1 MPSIQYLETAYIASE
16 NILAEKTLS
25 LKNQRIMA
33 LGGTSW
39 VGLAVAQLALGEG
52 ACVVVGSNREDAV
65 ERASRD
71 LAQQS
76 PSRSVAHMVDV
87 TTDEGIKK
95 FFDRTGP
102 FDHLVYTA
110 GEDLPLGRL
119 VDTDLAC
126 AHERF
131 EIRYWG
137 AVRAVKYGLRLIRDG
152 GSIVLTSGFSAT
164 RPRAGWT
171 SQASIQSAVEGLTRA
186 LAVELAPIRVNA
198 VLPSVG
204 QTPRWNA
211 MSDANRRAFYEREE
225 QRLPVGRVGNAVEIA
240 AAYVYFMKNTYAT
253 GNVLS
258 VDGGGARLMRLYPG
272 LAPKKGAYPGRPA
285 RHRWV

>member
-1 MPSIQYLETAYIASE
+1 M
-16 NILAEKTLS
+16 TLR
-25 LKNQRIMA
+25 NQRIVA
-33 LGGTSW
+33 LGGTSGI
-39 VGLAVAQLALGEG
+39 GLAVAHLALEEG
-52 ACVVVGSNREDAV
+52 AFVLVASNRDESV
-65 ERASRD
+65 ERARRD

-76 PSRSVAHMVDV
+76 PSQSATQVLDV
-87 TTDEGIKK
+87 TRDEAVKK
-95 FFDRTGP
+95 FFDGTGP

-119 VDTDLAC
+119 VDTDLAR
-126 AHERF
+126 AQARF

-164 RPRAGWT
+164 RPLAGWT

-198 VLPSVG
+198 VSPGLS

-211 MSDANRRAFYEREE
+211 LSDADRQALYEYEE
-225 QRLPVGRVGNAVEIA
+225 KRLPLGRLGKAVEIA
-240 AAYVYFMKNTYAT
+240 SAYIYFMKNTYAT

-258 VDGGGARLMRLYPG
+258 VDGGGAL
-272 LAPKKGAYPGRPA
+272 
-285 RHRWV
+285 V